1 MYMDRMLSIGKVEN
15 GFVVEV
21 HVPLKREAKAGGK
34 NEPVCYYSGCDKKF
48 IAQDGGEVGALVDKL
63 MGMID
68 MEYKSEEDFDSAFK
82 KAAGGMSGK

>member
-21 HVPLKREAKAGGK
+21 HVPLKREMDTEEKDG
-34 NEPVCYYSGCDKKF
+34 PVGYDEGCEKKF
-48 IAQDGGEVGALVDKL
+48 IAQDGAEVGTLVDKL